1 MQLALLQF
9 ENQHL
14 GGEPILDIEAVR
26 AMKFYLKPGIAAAN
40 GGYNRTIDTV
50 LGDVS
55 DRVWV
60 ELKSKKA
67 PLKNSDFKLWN
78 YRNKRGG
85 IHKEFTADMVSLLHK
100 RNDPLFQNP
109 EIPELKWYF
118 HKFRTQS
125 GHRNPS
131 ESDLKNK
138 MREMCKNLIK
148 APSKPQS
155 KATFGISENAIKLGC
170 ENKIISRDIGQV
182 ADVESLLLRFAEN
195 NLFEE
200 ILSITELD

>member
-1 MQLALLQF
+1 MT
-9 ENQHL
+9 
-14 GGEPILDIEAVR
+14 
-26 AMKFYLKPGIAAAN
+26 FYLKPGVAASN
-40 GGYNRTIDTV
+40 GEYNRTIDTV
-50 LGDVS
+50 LGDGA
-55 DRVWV
+55 DEVWV

-67 PLKNSDFKLWN
+67 PLKSSDFKLWN

-85 IHKEFTADMVSLLHK
+85 IHKEFTADMVALLHK
-100 RNDPLFQNP
+100 RGDNSIVNP
-109 EIPELKWYF
+109 EVPEVNWYF

-125 GHRNPS
+125 GHRNPT
-131 ESDLKNK
+131 ELDLKNK

-155 KATFGISENAIKLGC
+155 KATFGISESATKLGC
-170 ENKIISRDIGQV
+170 EAQITARNIGQL

-200 ILSITELD
+200 FLAITELD